1 MSWLIL
7 QSTLF
12 LVAAGLTALAM
23 GPFRKLALRKEI
35 LDKPHA
41 EHHKNHT
48 TPTPVIG
55 GVAMATVW
63 LALLLAGLA
72 AAAFLPKT
80 LFPAQIRD
88 ALGGLPAAA
97 RSLAVITLCATGLAA
112 MGFRDDT
119 KPLSARTK
127 LLFQLA
133 AATLTA
139 LFGPRILVGI
149 APLWLS
155 WAITIL
161 WIATVANAI
170 NFFDNM
176 NGLAGGT
183 ALIAFAFLFAIAA
196 LRGQL
201 FVGTLTA
208 LSAGVTL
215 GFLFYNFPK
224 AAVFMGDCGSHFLGY
239 LLAVATIMTTFYHH
253 ENTPSILALAI
264 PVMVLAVPLLDAV
277 TVVLLRLKQH
287 KPIYVGDNQHISHR
301 FAALGLSR
309 PKAVA
314 AVWLLAALAGAGA
327 LSLIWTPPAAAWL
340 ILAQMTAMVAL
351 VLLIQLGAHPP
362 EK

>member
-1 MSWLIL
+1 MSWLAL
-7 QSTLF
+7 QIALF
-12 LVAAGLTALAM
+12 LVAAGLTALLM
-23 GPFRKLALRKEI
+23 PPFRRLALRRGI

-55 GVAMATVW
+55 GAAMATVW
-63 LALLLAGLA
+63 VSLLLAGLA
-72 AAAFLPKT
+72 GAVLLPRE

-97 RSLAVITLCATGLAA
+97 RSLAVITACATGLAI

-119 KPLSARTK
+119 QPLSARTK

-133 AATLTA
+133 AAAITA
-139 LFGPRILVGI
+139 IFGPRVLVGI

-155 WAITIL
+155 WTVTIL
-161 WIATVANAI
+161 WIATVANAV

-176 NGLAGGT
+176 NGLAGGA

-196 LRGQL
+196 IRGQL

-208 LSAGVTL
+208 LSAGATL

-224 AAVFMGDCGSHFLGY
+224 ATVFMGDCGSHFLGY
-239 LLAVATIMTTFYHH
+239 LLAVATILTTFYHH

-277 TVVLLRLKQH
+277 TVVLLRLRQH

-301 FAALGLSR
+301 FVALGLSR
-309 PKAVA
+309 PKAVV
-314 AVWLLAALAGAGA
+314 AVWLLSALAGAGA
-327 LSLIWTPPAAAWL
+327 LSLLWTPHAAAWL